1 MMDIEFIHLFILSK
15 CLLSIYY
22 TPGTVLGMAV
32 QQQKKKK
39 KKTQYS
45 ILGKII
51 LEGMRDTEIKLNM

>member
-39 KKTQYS
+39 KTQYS
-45 ILGKII
+45 ILSKII
-51 LEGMRDTEIKLNM
+51 LEEMRDTEIKLNT